1 MKFIKFCFIGVA
13 ALVLATVSL
22 RAQTDTNAPSPA
34 TFFQT
39 AEGYLTS
46 FNPAYSWESNRLEIE
61 VGADY
66 QSGMQWAN
74 DIEGQYDV
82 NGGNVIVGAR
92 LRNAGIGGVVEM
104 AQAKLGYAIATYEDT
119 RVEASLYAGYDNQ
132 YNCAVVEPELDLRKK
147 LTENTFAGVYISEPI
162 LVQKHISGE
171 FVPNIG
177 IETGFTF

>member
-1 MKFIKFCFIGVA
+1 MKTKLFLLSA
-13 ALVLATVSL
+13 TLALSASLAIAQ
-22 RAQTDTNAPSPA
+22 AQTNSIPTPQ

-46 FNPAYSWESNRLEIE
+46 FNQDYTWESNRLEIA

-66 QSGMQWAN
+66 QSGLQWAN
-74 DIEGQYDV
+74 DLEAQYDV
-82 NGGNVIVGAR
+82 NGGNFILGAR
-92 LRNAGIGGVVEM
+92 MRNAGIGGIVEM
-104 AQAKLGYAIATYEDT
+104 GEAKVGYSIATYFDT
-119 RVEASLYAGYDNQ
+119 RVEASLYGGYDNQ

-147 LTENTFAGVYISEPI
+147 LTENTFAGIYISEPI
-162 LVQKHISGE
+162 FIQKQTDHE